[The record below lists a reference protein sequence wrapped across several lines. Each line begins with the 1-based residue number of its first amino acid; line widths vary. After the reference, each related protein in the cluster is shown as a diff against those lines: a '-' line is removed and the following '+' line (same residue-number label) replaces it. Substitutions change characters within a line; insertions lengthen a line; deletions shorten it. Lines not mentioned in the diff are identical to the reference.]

1 MAGMLGKFLG
11 SRITLNYTVL
21 LKLYFAN
28 SIKSK
33 DKKLLLK
40 EKKKNPKMESFEEL
54 QMT

>member
-40 EKKKNPKMESFEEL
+40 EKKKKK
-54 QMT
+54 T

>member
-40 EKKKNPKMESFEEL
+40 EKKKTLRWKVLKSYR
-54 QMT
+54 